1 MFVHFSCFL
10 LDDWCVHVWVG
21 SVSMCAQNVCLCVVC
36 ANVHVL
42 HREINFLPNDIEL
55 WNHECEWGCVC
66 MRESERKKLSP
77 EKKMRIYTY
86 SNNNITLYASSS
98 LNWFP
103 IHIRICVWI
112 FQAHNFRRFSFS
124 FLTLSYSPKIV
135 TVCLHI
141 LDSVGLWVCVARN
154 VCVHNGVCVCERPF
168 SKPSIYCAFLLALSH
183 FRIFQTLTQYFPSRF
198 VRDVL

>member
-1 MFVHFSCFL
+1 ML
-10 LDDWCVHVWVG
+10 LARRLVRACVSGKCEYVRPKCLF
-21 SVSMCAQNVCLCVVC
+21 MCCMCQRPCPAQG
-36 ANVHVL
+36 
-42 HREINFLPNDIEL
+42 DQ
-55 WNHECEWGCVC
+55 
-66 MRESERKKLSP
+66 LSP
-77 EKKMRIYTY
+77 KRHWIMEPWMWVRMCLYAWEWEKETVARKKMRIYTY

-135 TVCLHI
+135 TVCLRI

-154 VCVHNGVCVCERPF
+154 VCVRNGVCVCERPF

>member
-1 MFVHFSCFL
+1 MCEWEVWVCAPKMFVYVLYVPTSMSCTGRSTFSQTTLNYGTMNVSEDVFV
-10 LDDWCVHVWVG
+10 CVRV
-21 SVSMCAQNVCLCVVC
+21 
-36 ANVHVL
+36 
-42 HREINFLPNDIEL
+42 RERNCRP
-55 WNHECEWGCVC
+55 
-66 MRESERKKLSP
+66 K
-77 EKKMRIYTY
+77 KKMRIYTY

-135 TVCLHI
+135 TVCLRI

-154 VCVHNGVCVCERPF
+154 VCVRNGVCVCERPF